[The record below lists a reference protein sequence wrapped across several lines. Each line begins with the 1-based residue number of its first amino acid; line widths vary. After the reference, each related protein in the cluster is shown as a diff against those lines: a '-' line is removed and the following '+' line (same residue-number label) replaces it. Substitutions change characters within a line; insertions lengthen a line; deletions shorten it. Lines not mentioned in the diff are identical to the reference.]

1 MAVLGD
7 RELAGLLSSI
17 AEAPDFPAATSHLL
31 AQLAD
36 ITAARR
42 AVMLKIDAA
51 QHSLVVVAANGF
63 DPPPAFSIS
72 LGDLSSP
79 LVICALSL
87 LPIRGESE
95 LGPRALEDMVPWVV
109 VPMSQPLQRGSLE
122 VMNQERA
129 AELVSSRSASILS
142 PFDRRVAT
150 SPAGVRHSL
159 GGSRRRRPPTRR
171 SS

>member
-1 MAVLGD
+1 MDVLGD
-7 RELAGLLSSI
+7 RDLAGLLSSI
-17 AEAPDFPAATSHLL
+17 AEAPAFPAAPSHLL
-31 AQLAD
+31 AQLAEV
-36 ITAARR
+36 TGAQR

-63 DPPPAFSIS
+63 ESAVPTFSIS

-95 LGPRALEDMVPWVV
+95 LGPLAIREMVPWVA

-122 VMNQERA
+122 VMKKERA
-129 AELVSSRSASILS
+129 AE
-142 PFDRRVAT
+142 
-150 SPAGVRHSL
+150 
-159 GGSRRRRPPTRR
+159 
-171 SS
+171 